1 MKIKNIITW
10 TFFCGFGIY
19 AQPVVEHSPLF
30 PSLDKPIVIT
40 FYADRGSK
48 GLSGHSGDVYA
59 HTGVIT
65 NKSTRP
71 SDWKYVKTS
80 WGQNTNST
88 KLTRVASNEYQFI
101 INDIQEYY
109 GVPSS
114 EKIIKLAFVF

>member
-48 GLSGHSGDVYA
+48 GLSGHNGDVYA
-59 HTGVIT
+59 HTGVSLIKAPDLPIGNT
-65 NKSTRP
+65 LKLVG
-71 SDWKYVKTS
+71 VK
-80 WGQNTNST
+80 
-88 KLTRVASNEYQFI
+88 
-101 INDIQEYY
+101 IQIAPNLLE
-109 GVPSS
+109 
-114 EKIIKLAFVF
+114 